1 MPLKT
6 TRLRFSPVA
15 FGRCAISIAVAAALI
30 SCGGGSA
37 SGKATLSW
45 LPPTRN
51 ADGSPMTDLAGFY
64 IYYGTSPQAM
74 THAIQVRDPRLTDYT
89 IMNLS
94 PGKYYFSVGAY
105 TASGAQSGLSPP
117 VSKFIPVAEPN

>member
-1 MPLKT
+1 MFQGI
-6 TRLRFSPVA
+6 TRLRLSAVGS
-15 FGRCAISIAVAAALI
+15 GRCAIPLAAAAALI

-37 SGKATLSW
+37 FGTATLSW

-51 ADGSPMTDLAGFY
+51 ADSSPMTDLAGFY
-64 IYYGTSPQAM
+64 IYYGMSPQAM
-74 THAIQVRDPRLTDYT
+74 THAIQIRDPRLTGYV
-89 IMNLS
+89 IKNLS

-105 TASGAQSGLSPP
+105 TASGAQSGLSLP